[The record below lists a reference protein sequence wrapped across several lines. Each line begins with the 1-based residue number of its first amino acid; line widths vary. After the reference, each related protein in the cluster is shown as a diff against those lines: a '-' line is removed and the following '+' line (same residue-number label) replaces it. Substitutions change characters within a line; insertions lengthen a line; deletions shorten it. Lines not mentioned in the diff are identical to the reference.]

1 MTILML
7 LLNDLLILFAFVI
20 YLVYRAYREDK
31 ELELKIKD
39 ATALL
44 NKLREIDDE
53 NRVVLRNIAKNK
65 LY

>member
-1 MTILML
+1 ML